1 MLPLFSHKNADFVII
16 MQFLAI
22 FPKMSPHKLTP
33 NGKPWGSTVSMLQSH
48 INIKIKFENFSLE
61 AAEPV
66 GGEEM
71 LIVISKKTIYF
82 VVY

>member
-1 MLPLFSHKNADFVII
+1 MF
-16 MQFLAI
+16 
-22 FPKMSPHKLTP
+22 PHKLTP

-48 INIKIKFENFSLE
+48 IKRKIKSENFSLE

-66 GGEEM
+66 GGEM

-82 VVY
+82 VVC